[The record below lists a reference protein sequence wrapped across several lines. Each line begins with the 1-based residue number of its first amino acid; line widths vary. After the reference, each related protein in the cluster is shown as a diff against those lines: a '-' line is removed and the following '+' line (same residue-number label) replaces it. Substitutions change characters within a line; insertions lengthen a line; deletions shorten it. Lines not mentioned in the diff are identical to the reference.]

1 LAEGFVMS
9 VNLLFEETENKMKIK
24 TYLASSSI
32 ETGLMRTLIGDSCLA
47 VGSSVAGRAAASVR
61 PLSGVEAGGSVATG
75 LVVGTVVE
83 VLVAEEAAPPVVA
96 VALPGFLAGPVL
108 AAGISNTLIAKRSGP
123 TTSTSEIAKN
133 KGISNRKI
141 F

>member
-1 LAEGFVMS
+1 MRAFVCHS
-9 VNLLFEETENKMKIK
+9 AF
-24 TYLASSSI
+24 
-32 ETGLMRTLIGDSCLA
+32 A
-47 VGSSVAGRAAASVR
+47 VCAGVARRAAASVR
-61 PLSGVEAGGSVATG
+61 TLTSVEAGGSVATG